1 MEQPG
6 LPKYWRLKESIRPV
20 AQEFIEK
27 KPEFEDSI
35 LEYCTEI
42 DRNSPSS
49 VWNRLRVIFDR
60 LNAIDDLGAKKA
72 YWKKTI
78 TKVAG
83 KNTVTR
89 RATIKAFNDR
99 YFPFAMQYIAE
110 KCKDGTI
117 GYDQIFEGAT
127 WTNLSKGKFTA
138 AMNRDFT
145 MAHPAVAAL
154 KGTHG
159 FVGKGVRLHN
169 LLIKFR
175 YQNPHMGKGLHLLV
189 DAAHAIGENSAPLS
203 DPRARCVLQFLFLP
217 LSQLVTDLAL
227 GCMSSNSSALE
238 SAVPSSPPPARCLCC
253 PSPRLA

>member
-6 LPKYWRLKESIRPV
+6 LPKYWRLKASIRSV

-27 KPEFEDSI
+27 NPAFEDSI

-42 DRNSPSS
+42 DRYSPTS
-49 VWNRLRVIFDR
+49 VRKMLRVIFDR
-60 LNAIDDLGAKKA
+60 LNAIDDLDGKKDF
-72 YWKKTI
+72 WKKRMAQ
-78 TKVAG
+78 KSG
-83 KNTVTR
+83 RNKVTR
-89 RATIKAFNDR
+89 RVVIKTFNDH
-99 YFPFAMQYIAE
+99 YIPFAMKYIAE
-110 KCKDGTI
+110 KLKDETI
-117 GYDQIFEGAT
+117 RCDQIFEGAT
-127 WTNLSKGKFTA
+127 WTNLDKGRFTA
-138 AMNRDFT
+138 AMNREFQK
-145 MAHPAVAAL
+145 AHPAAAGL
-154 KGTHG
+154 KEAHG

-169 LLIKFR
+169 LLNRFR
-175 YQNPHMGKGLHLLV
+175 YENSHMGQGLHLLV
-189 DAAHAIGENSAPLS
+189 DAAHAISENSALS

>member
-42 DRNSPSS
+42 DRYSPTS
-49 VWNRLRVIFDR
+49 VRKMLRVIFDR
-60 LNAIDDLGAKKA
+60 LNAIDDLDGKKDF
-72 YWKKTI
+72 WKKRMAQ
-78 TKVAG
+78 KSG
-83 KNTVTR
+83 RNKVTR
-89 RATIKAFNDR
+89 RVVIKTFNDH
-99 YFPFAMQYIAE
+99 YIPFAMKYIAE
-110 KCKDGTI
+110 KLKDETI
-117 GYDQIFEGAT
+117 RCDQIFEGAT
-127 WTNLSKGKFTA
+127 WTNLDKGRFTA
-138 AMNRDFT
+138 AMNREFQK
-145 MAHPAVAAL
+145 AHPAAAGL
-154 KGTHG
+154 KEAHG

-169 LLIKFR
+169 LLNRFR
-175 YQNPHMGKGLHLLV
+175 YENSHMGQGLHLLV
-189 DAAHAIGENSAPLS
+189 DAAHAISENSALS